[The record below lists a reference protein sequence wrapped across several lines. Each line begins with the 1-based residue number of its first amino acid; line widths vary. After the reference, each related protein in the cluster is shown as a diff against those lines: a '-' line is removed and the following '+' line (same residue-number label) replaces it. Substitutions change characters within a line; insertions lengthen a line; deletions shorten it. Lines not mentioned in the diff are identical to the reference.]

1 MKPVFYLLFLLPIL
15 IVLIHTKKKKNWVTL
30 YLKRKYG
37 KEDKRMREAAE
48 KMIGKDCLIY
58 LLSGEQ
64 VTGIVREVTGHS
76 MLIESSGTREFL
88 NLDFVV
94 RIREYPKTKKGKKKA
109 IVLD

>member
-1 MKPVFYLLFLLPIL
+1 
-15 IVLIHTKKKKNWVTL
+15 
-30 YLKRKYG
+30 
-37 KEDKRMREAAE
+37 MREAAE

-58 LLSGEQ
+58 LLSGGQ